1 MRQARVKTRK
11 AVQNRQTDPI
21 RSRHESRIQ
30 IIGYRN
36 SFRYCA
42 GLGLVSW
49 MQRHEVHGNADKLA
63 ECWWK
68 LTGIC
73 TTRLM
78 REECMGTG
86 EEMGVEDQVGPKWKG
101 LLQDRWGK
109 VEKCEGIWW
118 MEGEWPWL
126 KESTL
131 EWMRRGGGTEKKW
144 AMKSMTFVP
153 RGVSRSKQ

>member
-1 MRQARVKTRK
+1 MRQARVNTRK
-11 AVQNRQTDPI
+11 AVQNRQTYPA

-42 GLGLVSW
+42 GSGLVSW

-63 ECWWK
+63 EHWWK
-68 LTGIC
+68 RTGIC
-73 TTRLM
+73 TTGLM
-78 REECMGTG
+78 REKCMGTG
-86 EEMGVEDQVGPKWKG
+86 EGMGGEDQVGPEWKG

-109 VEKCEGIWW
+109 VGKCEGIWW
-118 MEGEWPWL
+118 MEGEWPWR

-131 EWMRRGGGTEKKW
+131 EWMRRGGETEKRW
-144 AMKSMTFVP
+144 VMKSMTFLP
-153 RGVSRSKQ
+153 QGVSWSKQ